1 MAAEKYGL
9 VSYAAP
15 SKVRTD
21 RGVPG
26 TSPYGFETRQPGK
39 VTNCHEAATNSPQVV
54 AGGAASGVVARLGP
68 LEMCHGSSSSSDL
81 VSLEP
86 WASFAT
92 AAGLT
97 AQIGH
102 GFSSPALLGNAAGLI
117 GAGEA
122 LFLVWRAYLE
132 LWMVKVPCPLWH
144 GTFRQK

>member
-68 LEMCHGSSSSSDL
+68 LKMCHGSSSSSDL

-97 AQIGH
+97 AQTGH
-102 GFSSPALLGNAAGLI
+102 GFSSLALLGNAAGLNRGRRSLI
-117 GAGEA
+117 PGMESISRALDGQGA
-122 LFLVWRAYLE
+122 
-132 LWMVKVPCPLWH
+132 VPSVARY
-144 GTFRQK
+144 F